1 MKIIIDLPEARYK
14 DIQRIASV
22 QLESH
27 YFKTAEQIIAEGVA
41 LETKTQYQI
50 IHQIEALYAKAT
62 ALGYI
67 QKPLAWAL
75 YQVWQEV
82 DKSESEDEE

>member
-1 MKIIIDLPEARYK
+1 MRIGLTDGTPLTPKQHEIICR
-14 DIQRIASV
+14 
-22 QLESH
+22 
-27 YFKTAEQIIAEGVA
+27 
-41 LETKTQYQI
+41 
-50 IHQIEALYAKAT
+50 IEALHAKAT

-82 DKSESEDEE
+82 DKEESEDKE

>member
-1 MKIIIDLPEARYK
+1 M
-14 DIQRIASV
+14 RIGLADGTPLTPK
-22 QLESH
+22 QHE
-27 YFKTAEQIIAEGVA
+27 
-41 LETKTQYQI
+41 I
-50 IHQIEALYAKAT
+50 IHQIESYHAKAT

-82 DKSESEDEE
+82 DKTESEGNG

>member
-1 MKIIIDLPEARYK
+1 MKIGLTDGTPLTPTQYMI
-14 DIQRIASV
+14 IQRI
-22 QLESH
+22 
-27 YFKTAEQIIAEGVA
+27 
-41 LETKTQYQI
+41 ETL
-50 IHQIEALYAKAT
+50 HAKAT

-82 DKSESEDEE
+82 DKEESEE

>member
-1 MKIIIDLPEARYK
+1 MKIGLTDGTPLTP
-14 DIQRIASV
+14 
-22 QLESH
+22 
-27 YFKTAEQIIAEGVA
+27 
-41 LETKTQYQI
+41 TQYKI
-50 IHQIEALYAKAT
+50 ISRIDTLYAKAT

-82 DKSESEDEE
+82 DKAESEDKA

>member
-1 MKIIIDLPEARYK
+1 MRIVIDIPEDRYK

-22 QLESH
+22 QFENYH
-27 YFKTAEQIIAEGVA
+27 FQTAEQIIANGVA

-50 IHQIEALYAKAT
+50 IHKIEAFHAKAT

-82 DKSESEDEE
+82 DKAESEEV

>member
-1 MKIIIDLPEARYK
+1 M
-14 DIQRIASV
+14 RIG
-22 QLESH
+22 L
-27 YFKTAEQIIAEGVA
+27 TDGTP
-41 LETKTQYQI
+41 LTPTQYMI
-50 IHQIEALYAKAT
+50 ISRIEALYAKAT

-82 DKSESEDEE
+82 DKAESEEV

>member
-22 QLESH
+22 QLGSY
-27 YFKTAEQIIAEGVA
+27 YFKTAEQIIANGTPLTPE
-41 LETKTQYQI
+41 QYKI
-50 IHQIEALYAKAT
+50 IQRIHVLYAKAT

-82 DKSESEDEE
+82 DKSESEEV

>member
-1 MKIIIDLPEARYK
+1 MKIIIDIPEDRYK
-14 DIQRIASV
+14 DIHRIASV
-22 QLESH
+22 QLENH
-27 YFKTAEQIIAEGVA
+27 HFQTAEQIIANGVA
-41 LETKTQYQI
+41 LDIPKQYKI
-50 IHQIEALYAKAT
+50 IKQIEALHAKAT

-82 DKSESEDEE
+82 DKAESEDNA